1 MKATF
6 HAPSGERLFHS
17 PSMTSSHII
26 CSLLSHMEFNLVD
39 GILILVVL
47 LSLYTGWR
55 RGFLLGT
62 MDLLVL
68 IGSLV
73 GAFFLYPF
81 LAAFFEHYTR
91 WMGVW
96 TAPLAFIIMCV
107 LVRLVLSAFSNF
119 LLQQFSDDA
128 HVHGVN
134 RLLGLAPGFVK
145 GLLYAGIVAALL
157 LALPISDSLS
167 TKTRESPLAAQL
179 IPPVEW
185 AESKLSPVFDD
196 AIKRSMNKL
205 TVEPNSHETVN
216 LHFTVANPKLR
227 PDLEAK
233 MLVLVNEE
241 RSKAG
246 LPPVQADLEMAV
258 VARKHSKD
266 MFAKGYF
273 AHVNLEKKDP
283 FDRMRDEGVRFLT
296 AGENLALAQTLS
308 LAHRGLMNSP
318 GHRANILQKSFGRL
332 GIGIYDG
339 GIYGLMVT
347 QNFRN

>member
-1 MKATF
+1 M
-6 HAPSGERLFHS
+6 HY
-17 PSMTSSHII
+17 
-26 CSLLSHMEFNLVD
+26 NLVD
-39 GILILVVL
+39 LLLVLVVL
-47 LSLYTGWR
+47 LSVYTGWR
-55 RGFLLGT
+55 RGFILGF
-62 MDLLVL
+62 MDLLIL
-68 IGSLV
+68 AGSLL

-81 LAAFFEHYTR
+81 LAAVFQKFAPTV
-91 WMGVW
+91 GVW
-96 TAPLAFIIMCV
+96 IAPLSFIIMYI
-107 LVRLVLSAFSNF
+107 LVRLIFSAISGVVLR
-119 LLQQFSDDA
+119 QFPEDT

-134 RLLGLAPGFVK
+134 RMLGTAPGFLK
-145 GLLYAGIVAALL
+145 GLLYAGILAALL
-157 LALPISDSLS
+157 LALPISDGLS
-167 TKTRESPLAAQL
+167 TKTRESPLAAGL

-205 TVEPNSHETVN
+205 TVEPNSHETVK
-216 LHFTVANPKLR
+216 LHFTVEAPKLR
-227 PDLEAK
+227 EDLEAK

-241 RSKAG
+241 RAREGLHPLKAD
-246 LPPVQADLEMAV
+246 PEMAV

-283 FDRMRDEGVRFLT
+283 FDRMRDEKVRFLA

>member
-1 MKATF
+1 MD
-6 HAPSGERLFHS
+6 
-17 PSMTSSHII
+17 
-26 CSLLSHMEFNLVD
+26 FNLVD
-39 GILILVVL
+39 VLLIGIVL
-47 LSLYTGWR
+47 LSVYTGWR
-55 RGFLLGT
+55 RGFILGF
-62 MDLLVL
+62 MDLLIL
-68 IGSLV
+68 AGSLL

-81 LAAFFEHYTR
+81 LAAVFQNYAPSL
-91 WMGVW
+91 GVW
-96 TAPLAFIIMCV
+96 IAPLSFILMYL
-107 LVRLVLSAFSNF
+107 LVRLVFGAFSGF
-119 LLQQFSDDA
+119 LLRQLPDET
-128 HVHGVN
+128 HVHGIN
-134 RLLGLAPGFVK
+134 RFLGTVPGFLK

-157 LALPISDSLS
+157 LALPLSDTVS

-196 AIKRSMNKL
+196 AIKRSMNKM
-205 TVEPNSHETVN
+205 TVEPNSTESVK

-227 PDLEAK
+227 EDLEAR

-241 RSKAG
+241 RAKEGLHPLKAD
-246 LPPVQADLEMAV
+246 PEMAV
-258 VARKHSKD
+258 VARKHSRD
-266 MFAKGYF
+266 MFARGYF
-273 AHVNLEKKDP
+273 AHVNLDKKDP
-283 FDRMRDEGVRFLT
+283 FDRMRADDVRFLA

-318 GHRANILQKSFGRL
+318 GHRANILQKSFGRV